1 MVEFLALLISVL
13 IGFIIGLSTS
23 TLPVAEDWPTLEMSG
38 RGDQTGLITGIA
50 IAIPSGMGVAL
61 SILGNNTSSLV
72 GVAISASLLPPAVNA
87 GICWAHA
94 ILIRAK
100 VVENTSGEDFAR
112 IAGISFALTVVNI
125 VCIWVFGMLM
135 FKIKEVAPSKT
146 KSAFW
151 AKDIKT
157 ARAVQRGK
165 KDVDLDVI
173 KTGIEDALEKERKNT
188 SAQPGKEGIYWAKPP
203 RYWNRRGQ
211 RNGSGNFSFNLQENP
226 IDEIAPIPDFVGGP
240 TPLTDDIRYVGL
252 EDMGALL
259 GFLDDSDDEEQPP
272 PKRSW
277 FQTKP

>member
-1 MVEFLALLISVL
+1 M
-13 IGFIIGLSTS
+13 
-23 TLPVAEDWPTLEMSG
+23 
-38 RGDQTGLITGIA
+38 
-50 IAIPSGMGVAL
+50 
-61 SILGNNTSSLV
+61 
-72 GVAISASLLPPAVNA
+72 
-87 GICWAHA
+87 
-94 ILIRAK
+94 
-100 VVENTSGEDFAR
+100 
-112 IAGISFALTVVNI
+112 
-125 VCIWVFGMLM
+125 
-135 FKIKEVAPSKT
+135 
-146 KSAFW
+146 
-151 AKDIKT
+151 
-157 ARAVQRGK
+157 
-165 KDVDLDVI
+165 DLDVI

-211 RNGSGNFSFNLQENP
+211 RNGSGNFTFNLQENP